1 MAKFRTRDYSRDI
14 NPFTGEPW
22 RTPGE
27 FISDAI
33 ANARQEE
40 MERLQRK
47 QAKEKL
53 ARMSSKDL
61 DKFSRIL
68 DKIKDL
74 DLEDDEEEDD
84 EEDDD

>member
-1 MAKFRTRDYSRDI
+1 MAKFRTRDYSREI

-22 RTPGE
+22 RTPSE
-27 FISDAI
+27 FIGDAI
-33 ANARQEE
+33 ANAREE
-40 MERLQRK
+40 ELERLQRK

-74 DLEDDEEEDD
+74 DWEDDDEED